1 MKGSDS
7 EFQISNLKFQIVK
20 IAACKLFRLEV
31 QTGGRNDW
39 LGIEMRCAACAAV
52 KVQNFSSRE
61 IAVTSLLVPSK
72 SAVLNRRDSMVTQCG
87 AAKRWLVTASSFA
100 RSRRSSASTL
110 FSKDNLEITLNGRVS
125 SKA

>member
-1 MKGSDS
+1 MKGSGSDFRTEISDLRS
-7 EFQISNLKFQIVK
+7 EE
-20 IAACKLFRLEV
+20 AACKVFRLEV

-39 LGIEMRCAACAAV
+39 LGIEMRCAACAAA

-61 IAVTSLLVPSK
+61 IAVTSRLVRSK
-72 SAVLNRRDSMVTQCG
+72 SAVLNRRDSMVTQCVG
-87 AAKRWLVTASSFA
+87 AKLWLGTASSFA

-110 FSKDNLEITLNGRVS
+110 FSKDNFEITSNGPAS

>member
-1 MKGSDS
+1 MS
-7 EFQISNLKFQIVK
+7 EFQISNLKFGSSK

-39 LGIEMRCAACAAV
+39 LGIEMRCAACAAA

-72 SAVLNRRDSMVTQCG
+72 SAVLNRQDSMVTQCVG
-87 AAKRWLVTASSFA
+87 ARLWPVTASSCA
-100 RSRRSSASTL
+100 RSRRSSTSTS
-110 FSKDNLEITLNGRVS
+110 FSKDNLEITLN
-125 SKA
+125 